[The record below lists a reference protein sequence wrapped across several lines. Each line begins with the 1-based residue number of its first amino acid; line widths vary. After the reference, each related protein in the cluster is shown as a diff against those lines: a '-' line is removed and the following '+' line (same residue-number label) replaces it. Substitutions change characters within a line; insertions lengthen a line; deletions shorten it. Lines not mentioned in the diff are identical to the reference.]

1 MKKILSV
8 LVLIAIVFSLT
19 SCDISFITQFFEQ
32 GENSGTITPG
42 PSEGDEETETPDDSQ
57 DTEEPAA
64 PACDHDY
71 VEIGRTEAKPL
82 ADGVIISECSKCKE
96 KKNDVHTPMT
106 RKLKLLAIGNSFSND
121 ALGYL
126 WDICNAAGVEDL
138 IIGHAYIGGCS
149 LDMHGTHM
157 LYGNPA
163 YEYHKYEGSSN
174 YTKKEGVK
182 IDYIL
187 EDEEWDCIS
196 LQQLSEL
203 TGASYFSLL
212 DQIVKK
218 LNKKCPGA
226 ELYWHFTWSFSWNCT
241 GYKPFETLH
250 DRDQM
255 KLYNALVGV
264 VNDIILPRGDFKGII
279 PAGTAMQNLRTS
291 YIGDNVTRDDGYHA
305 DLGIGRYTIGL
316 TWYATFTGGS
326 LDLVDWVPGNSYRTS
341 IINSLDAIH
350 ESVQNALANPYEITQ
365 SKLTVAP

>member
-19 SCDISFITQFFEQ
+19 SCDISFITQFL
-32 GENSGTITPG
+32 GEDKDSGGIAPG
-42 PSEGDEETETPDDSQ
+42 PSDENEEKEEPDDSQ
-57 DTEEPAA
+57 GSQEPET
-64 PACDHDY
+64 PACDHNY
-71 VEIGRTEAKPL
+71 VEIDRTEAKPL
-82 ADGVIISECSKCKE
+82 SDGVIIYECSHCKGKTTE
-96 KKNDVHTPMT
+96 VHTPMT

-126 WDICNAAGVEDL
+126 WDICNAAGVEEL

-149 LDMHGTHM
+149 LDMHGSNM
-157 LYGNPA
+157 LYSNPA

-203 TGASYFSLL
+203 TGTSYFSLL
-212 DQIVKK
+212 DKIVEK
-218 LNKKCPGA
+218 LNKKCPDA
-226 ELYWHFTWSFSWNCT
+226 ELYWHMTWSFRYDSE
-241 GYKPFETLH
+241 YKGFALH
-250 DRDQM
+250 NYDQM
-255 KLYNALVGV
+255 ALYNALMGV

-326 LDLVDWVPGNSYRTS
+326 LDLVEWVPGNSYRTS